1 MGRLDGKVAVVTG
14 GSSGIGKGIALLYA
28 EEGADVVI
36 VSRSEENLKEVC
48 KLNENKI
55 TYVAGDITKEET
67 VKNIVEYVTKKFGKL
82 DILVNN
88 AGCST
93 IKPITQ
99 IKMED
104 YDKVFNLD
112 VRALFH
118 LTIEFLPFIIKSKG
132 NIINISSIAS
142 SHRAPNLSLYC
153 GSKGAVDNFTRCW
166 ALELAKDGVR
176 VNGIAPGAVET
187 NIFNVMGLPPEHV
200 QKFKDEAKSH
210 IPCGRI
216 GLPEDIAKVAL
227 FLVSDESYYINGAI
241 IPVDGATG
249 AI

>member
-1 MGRLDGKVAVVTG
+1 MGRLYGKVAVVTG

-93 IKPITQ
+93 IKPVIQ

-104 YDKVFNLD
+104 YDKVFNLN
-112 VRALFH
+112 VRALINV
-118 LTIEFLPFIIKSKG
+118 TIECLPLILKSKG
-132 NIINISSIAS
+132 NILNISSISA
-142 SHRAPNLSLYC
+142 SHRFQNLLMY
-153 GSKGAVDNFTRCW
+153 AW
-166 ALELAKDGVR
+166 
-176 VNGIAPGAVET
+176 
-187 NIFNVMGLPPEHV
+187 
-200 QKFKDEAKSH
+200 
-210 IPCGRI
+210 
-216 GLPEDIAKVAL
+216 AKVAVEN
-227 FLVSDESYYINGAI
+227 FI
-241 IPVDGATG
+241 
-249 AI
+249 